1 MHTVIG
7 AFDSRQHAHHALD
20 RLRDA
25 GFPRD
30 CMYLRTAEAP
40 DDVSGQAGADAA
52 DESHGFFHT
61 LSHLFAGLFGTAGD
75 AGEYAET
82 IRRGGTV
89 VVVDAADE
97 ATAQKAHA
105 VLQRLDGLVDMDERV
120 SQWRSEGWS
129 GTSGTGG
136 SAGSRTPRDASGTTP
151 PPGASAG
158 PARQRGG
165 GIGARGAPRIFQR
178 ADATPIREMARLH
191 EEQVS
196 TRPRTAPAVEESTA
210 TPSTT
215 APGPTATNPAAT
227 ASHDAHRIDARVAE
241 DIEEPAQRSR

>member
-7 AFDSRQHAHHALD
+7 AFDSARHAHEALT

-25 GFPRD
+25 GFTRD

-40 DDVSGQAGADAA
+40 SAVSGQAGAAAA

-61 LSHLFAGLFGTAGD
+61 LNHLFAGLLGTAGD
-75 AGEYAET
+75 EGEYAET

-89 VVVDAADE
+89 VVVDAPDE
-97 ATAQKAHA
+97 AAAQQAHA
-105 VLQRLDGLVDMDERV
+105 VLDGLDGLVDMDDNV

-129 GTSGTGG
+129 AASGGESST
-136 SAGSRTPRDASGTTP
+136 ASRTPRDASGNTP

-165 GIGARGAPRIFQR
+165 GIGKRGAPRIFQR
-178 ADATPIREMARLH
+178 ADSTPIREMARLH
-191 EEQVS
+191 EERTS
-196 TRPRTAPAVEESTA
+196 TGSTAPTAVES
-210 TPSTT
+210 
-215 APGPTATNPAAT
+215 AAT
-227 ASHDAHRIDARVAE
+227 GASRATDTAVPARQASDARRCDARVAE
-241 DIEEPAQRSR
+241 DIGEPAQRSR

>member
-7 AFDSRQHAHHALD
+7 AFDFRQHAHQALD
-20 RLRDA
+20 RLREA
-25 GFPRD
+25 GFTRD

-40 DDVSGQAGADAA
+40 SGGAGQAGAAAA
-52 DESHGFFHT
+52 DETHGFFHT

-89 VVVDAADE
+89 VVVDAPDE
-97 ATAQKAHA
+97 AAAEKAHA
-105 VLQRLDGLVDMDERV
+105 VLRAQEGLVDMDERV

-129 GTSGTGG
+129 PASSVDTS
-136 SAGSRTPRDASGTTP
+136 APSRTPRDASGNTP

-165 GIGARGAPRIFQR
+165 GIGARGAPGIFQR
-178 ADATPIREMARLH
+178 ADATPIREMARMH
-191 EEQVS
+191 EERVS
-196 TRPRTAPAVEESTA
+196 AQPAPAADDGARRV
-210 TPSTT
+210 
-215 APGPTATNPAAT
+215 
-227 ASHDAHRIDARVAE
+227 DARVAQ
-241 DIEEPAQRSR
+241 DIQEPAQRSR